1 MPDVRRLS
9 GALGRAAPTLVL
21 LALMLA
27 LSAHNAHA
35 SAAGGPGLPW
45 ESPLTTFVDSIK
57 GPVAFAIS
65 LLGIIV
71 CGALLI
77 WGGEISEFVRRSVML
92 VLVIALLVLATNVL
106 SGLFATAAVVI

>member
-1 MPDVRRLS
+1 MTRLAILVVLV
-9 GALGRAAPTLVL
+9 ALIVLAALDP
-21 LALMLA
+21 AF
-27 LSAHNAHA
+27 A

-45 ESPLTTFVDSIK
+45 EAPLTTLTNSIR

-92 VLVIALLVLATNVL
+92 VLVIALLVLSTNVL
-106 SGLFATAAVVI
+106 SGLFATAAVVP

>member
-1 MPDVRRLS
+1 MTRL
-9 GALGRAAPTLVL
+9 AILAVL
-21 LALMLA
+21 IALMVVATLDPA
-27 LSAHNAHA
+27 FA

-45 ESPLTTFVDSIK
+45 EAPLTTLTNSIR

-92 VLVIALLVLATNVL
+92 VLVIALLVLSTNVL
-106 SGLFATAAVVI
+106 SGLFATAAVVP

>member
-1 MPDVRRLS
+1 MTFHPVLKP
-9 GALGRAAPTLVL
+9 LLFAAVV
-21 LALMLA
+21 AVLMLA
-27 LSAHNAHA
+27 VTDPALA

-45 ESPLTTFVDSIK
+45 EAPLTTLSNSIK

-77 WGGEISEFVRRSVML
+77 WGGEISEFMRRSVML

-106 SGLFATAAVVI
+106 STLFATAAVVS

>member
-1 MPDVRRLS
+1 MIRHPVLKPLLFAAVMAVLMVLATDP
-9 GALGRAAPTLVL
+9 AL
-21 LALMLA
+21 
-27 LSAHNAHA
+27 A

-45 ESPLTTFVDSIK
+45 EAPLTTLSNSIK

-77 WGGEISEFVRRSVML
+77 WGGEISEFMRRSVML

-106 SGLFATAAVVI
+106 STLFATAAVIP

>member
-1 MPDVRRLS
+1 MTRIS
-9 GALGRAAPTLVL
+9 ILVVL
-21 LALMLA
+21 IALMVMA
-27 LSAHNAHA
+27 AQDPAFA

-45 ESPLTTFVDSIK
+45 EAPLTTLTNSIR

-92 VLVIALLVLATNVL
+92 VLVIALLVLSTNVL
-106 SGLFATAAVVI
+106 SGLFATAAVVS

>member
-1 MPDVRRLS
+1 M
-9 GALGRAAPTLVL
+9 AAHPL
-21 LALMLA
+21 LKPA
-27 LSAHNAHA
+27 LSAGLSVAVMAALADPAWA

-45 ESPLTTFVDSIK
+45 EAPLTTLADSIK

-77 WGGEISEFVRRSVML
+77 WGGEISEFMRRSVML
-92 VLVIALLVLATNVL
+92 VLVIALLVLSTNVL
-106 SGLFATAAVVI
+106 STLFATAAVIP

>member
-1 MPDVRRLS
+1 MTRLS
-9 GALGRAAPTLVL
+9 ILAVLV
-21 LALMLA
+21 ALMVVAA
-27 LSAHNAHA
+27 LDPAFA

-45 ESPLTTFVDSIK
+45 EAPLTTLTNSIR

-92 VLVIALLVLATNVL
+92 VLVIALLVLSTNVL
-106 SGLFATAAVVI
+106 SGLFATAAVVS

>member
-1 MPDVRRLS
+1 MIHHPFLKP
-9 GALGRAAPTLVL
+9 LL
-21 LALMLA
+21 LAAVVAVLMVAATDPA
-27 LSAHNAHA
+27 LA

-45 ESPLTTFVDSIK
+45 EAPLTTLSNSIK

-77 WGGEISEFVRRSVML
+77 WGGEISEFMRRSVML

-106 SGLFATAAVVI
+106 STLFATAAVVS

>member
-1 MPDVRRLS
+1 MTRL
-9 GALGRAAPTLVL
+9 PILVVL
-21 LALMLA
+21 IALMVMAA
-27 LSAHNAHA
+27 LDPAFA

-45 ESPLTTFVDSIK
+45 EAPLTTLTNSIR

-92 VLVIALLVLATNVL
+92 VLVIALLVLSTNVL
-106 SGLFATAAVVI
+106 SGLFATAAVVP

>member
-1 MPDVRRLS
+1 MTRLS
-9 GALGRAAPTLVL
+9 ILVVLMVLMVMAALDPAF
-21 LALMLA
+21 
-27 LSAHNAHA
+27 A

-45 ESPLTTFVDSIK
+45 EAPLTTLTNSIR

-92 VLVIALLVLATNVL
+92 VLVIALLVLSTNVL
-106 SGLFATAAVVI
+106 SGLFATAAVVP

>member
-1 MPDVRRLS
+1 MTRL
-9 GALGRAAPTLVL
+9 PILVVL
-21 LALMLA
+21 IALMLVAA
-27 LSAHNAHA
+27 LDPAFA

-45 ESPLTTFVDSIK
+45 EAPLTTLTNSIR

-92 VLVIALLVLATNVL
+92 VLVIALLVLSTNVL
-106 SGLFATAAVVI
+106 SGLFATAAVVS